1 MVKRRSGLGRGL
13 DALLPPEQTL
23 QDDGAASQAQAPI
36 AAIEPNPRQPRTT
49 FEDDALAEL
58 AESITQLGVLQP
70 LLVRQ
75 LAGDRFEL
83 IAGERR
89 LRAAARAGLESVPV
103 MVVET
108 DDRGSL
114 ERAVVENIHRS
125 DLNPLEEAAA
135 YRALIEEGGLTQ
147 EELAQRVGKSRAAIT
162 NALRLLELPTA
173 LQRMLVE
180 RRLTSGHA
188 RALMGL
194 DKSPFQ
200 ERLGRRVAE
209 EGLSVRNTEDLVRRY
224 QAMST
229 NTAASPARPSLPPLA
244 SDAQRRLEDH
254 LQTRVRVEVGKKR
267 GKIVVDFTT
276 IDDLERLLAT
286 LLGDDPGSTTVVS
299 LD

>member
-1 MVKRRSGLGRGL
+1 M
-13 DALLPPEQTL
+13 
-23 QDDGAASQAQAPI
+23 QDEGSASQAQAPI
-36 AAIEPNPRQPRTT
+36 AAIDPNPRQPRTT

-75 LAGDRFEL
+75 LADGRFEL

-114 ERAVVENIHRS
+114 ERAVVENIHRR

-147 EELAQRVGKSRAAIT
+147 EDLAQRVGKSRAAIT

-209 EGLSVRNTEDLVRRY
+209 EGLSVRDTEDLVRRY

-229 NTAASPARPSLPPLA
+229 NSDASPERAPLPPLA
-244 SDAQRRLEDH
+244 SDARRRLEDH

>member
-1 MVKRRSGLGRGL
+1 MVTRRSGLGRGL
-13 DALLPPEQTL
+13 DALLPPEQTV
-23 QDDGAASQAQAPI
+23 QDEGSAAHAQAPI
-36 AAIEPNPRQPRTT
+36 AAIDPNPRQPRAT
-49 FEDDALAEL
+49 FEEDALAGL
-58 AESITQLGVLQP
+58 MESISQLGVLQP
-70 LLVRQ
+70 LLVRS
-75 LAGDRFEL
+75 LPGDRFEL

-114 ERAVVENIHRS
+114 ERAVVENIHRT

-147 EELAQRVGKSRAAIT
+147 ELLAQRVGKSRAAIT
-162 NALRLLELPTA
+162 NALRLLELPTG

-188 RALMGL
+188 RALMSL

-200 ERLGRRVAE
+200 ERLARRVAE
-209 EGLSVRNTEDLVRRY
+209 EGLSVRDTEDLVRRY

-229 NTAASPARPSLPPLA
+229 STPASSRRAPLPPLA
-244 SDAQRRLEDH
+244 SDGQRRLADH
-254 LQTRVRVEVGKKR
+254 LQTRVRVEVGKKK
-267 GKIVVDFTT
+267 GKIIVDFTT
-276 IDDLERLLAT
+276 LDELERLLAT
-286 LLGDDPGSTTVVS
+286 LLGDEPGSTTVVS

>member
-13 DALLPPEQTL
+13 DALLPPEQKL
-23 QDDGAASQAQAPI
+23 QDEGAAQAEAPI
-36 AAIEPNPRQPRTT
+36 AAIDPNPRQPRTS
-49 FEDDALAEL
+49 FEDHALSEL
-58 AESITQLGVLQP
+58 GDSIAQLGVLQP
-70 LLVRQ
+70 LLVRP
-75 LAGDRFEL
+75 LPGDRFEL

-114 ERAVVENIHRS
+114 ERAVVENIHRR

-147 EELAQRVGKSRAAIT
+147 DDLAQRVGRSRAAVT

-209 EGLSVRNTEDLVRRY
+209 EGLSVRDTEDLVRRY

-229 NTAASPARPSLPPLA
+229 VTSASSPRPAPPPFAA
-244 SDAQRRLEDH
+244 DAQRRLADH
-254 LQTRVRVEVGKKR
+254 LQTRVRVEVGKKK

-276 IDDLERLLAT
+276 PDELERLLAT

>member
-23 QDDGAASQAQAPI
+23 QDEGSASQAQAPI
-36 AAIEPNPRQPRTT
+36 AAIDPNPRQPRTT

-75 LAGDRFEL
+75 LADGRFEL

-114 ERAVVENIHRS
+114 ERAGVENIHRR

-147 EELAQRVGKSRAAIT
+147 EDLAQRVGKSRAAIT

-209 EGLSVRNTEDLVRRY
+209 EGLSVRDTEDLVRRY

-229 NTAASPARPSLPPLA
+229 NSDASPERAPLPPLA
-244 SDAQRRLEDH
+244 SDARRRLEDH